1 MNVRSFVSGNRPAM
15 VTLSNEV
22 CLDGRKSADSIYDEQ
37 PRRKE
42 GTKTRTKLGVKGEK
56 NKQRKRK
63 LKERKKKKRKI
74 RTRLERRRGARRDIG
89 AGDEEKE
96 EERGGHV
103 RPLGRHKQ

>member
-1 MNVRSFVSGNRPAM
+1 M

-42 GTKTRTKLGVKGEK
+42 GTKTRTKLGVKKEK

-63 LKERKKKKRKI
+63 LKERKKEEDMDKVGETKR
-74 RTRLERRRGARRDIG
+74 RTERH
-89 AGDEEKE
+89 
-96 EERGGHV
+96 RGG
-103 RPLGRHKQ
+103 G